1 MRVAFNIVF
10 ASNYTD
16 VRSDDEDNAE
26 EAEGEGSEE
35 RGKEKEKAKK
45 RGKGK
50 KGVDGGPA
58 YAQVNGLNLTI
69 EEKSFAEVVQQGEE
83 KKKDL

>member
-10 ASNYTD
+10 ANNSTD

-26 EAEGEGSEE
+26 EEGEG
-35 RGKEKEKAKK
+35 EKAKK
-45 RGKGK
+45 RAKGK
-50 KGVDGGPA
+50 KGVNGDGGPSHV
-58 YAQVNGLNLTI
+58 QLNGLNSTS
-69 EEKSFAEVVQQGEE
+69 EEKSFAEVVQQGQE